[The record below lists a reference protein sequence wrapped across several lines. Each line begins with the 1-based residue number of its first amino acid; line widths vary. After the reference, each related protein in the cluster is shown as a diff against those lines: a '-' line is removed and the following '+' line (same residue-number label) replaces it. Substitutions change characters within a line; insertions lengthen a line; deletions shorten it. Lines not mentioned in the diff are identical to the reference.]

1 MVRVGEELCPMCR
14 NRLSYCD
21 TVKRTVLLQ
30 GRQKRRAYIR
40 RLRCEG
46 CGRIHRELPDF
57 IFPHKLYESGI
68 IRGVVAG
75 LITPDTE
82 GFEEYPCEGTMR
94 YWRTRNSQ
102 GVL

>member
-1 MVRVGEELCPMCR
+1 MVRAGEIFCPECR
-14 NRLSYCD
+14 NRLSYYD
-21 TVKRTVLLQ
+21 TVRRIALSA
-30 GRQKRRAYIR
+30 GRAKRRLYIR

-57 IFPHKLYESGI
+57 ISPRKLYEAGI

-94 YWRTRNSQ
+94 YWRTRNLQ